1 MWETFK
7 NEDVHLLATTIFV
20 VQLATLLV
28 RSDPGSVQL
37 HVQYAKYS
45 DNGNTLRI
53 DRMNS
58 LDFDTVILMIVF
70 FTISAILHAYRYV
83 EFKTQNGIAYSMRVS
98 WWRWADYVITA
109 PTMIVVVGISVGIFD
124 ICELLTLYAVMTA
137 TVSFGIIA
145 EFMHRS
151 AVKLNLKKH
160 EDRNDISLFPIQ
172 SAVSFGV
179 VTVAIASFLVITL
192 FVADRVVDVDLSHRL
207 QYVSYVSVF
216 ALAYTYFWS
225 IAISELQ
232 NNMKMPASKS
242 SKTMTEKTVVFIF
255 AFVPYMIMWA
265 SIFVRFG
272 IAVNQADG
280 DVPNSVYC
288 IVVVMFVGFTGSFP
302 IILACEM
309 YLDTVDR
316 NLAELLYTTAGVA
329 NKVALGWFMQMGV
342 ERAQNAS

>member
-45 DNGNTLRI
+45 DNRNKLRI

-70 FTISAILHAYRYV
+70 FMISAILHAYRYV
-83 EFKTQNGIAYSMRVS
+83 ESKTQNGLACSMRVS

-124 ICELLTLYAVMTA
+124 MCELLTLYA
-137 TVSFGIIA
+137 
-145 EFMHRS
+145 
-151 AVKLNLKKH
+151 
-160 EDRNDISLFPIQ
+160 
-172 SAVSFGV
+172 SAVSFGL

-192 FVADRVVDVDLSHRL
+192 CVADRVVDVDLSHRL

-216 ALAYTYFWS
+216 ALAYTYLWS
-225 IAISELQ
+225 IAISALRKDT
-232 NNMKMPASKS
+232 KMLASKCFE
-242 SKTMTEKTVVFIF
+242 TTTEKTAVFIF
-255 AFVPYMIMWA
+255 AFVPYMVMWA

-280 DVPNSVYC
+280 DVPDSVYC

-309 YLDTVDR
+309 YLSTKVDQD
-316 NLAELLYTTAGVA
+316 LAELLYTTAGVA

-342 ERAQNAS
+342 ERAQNASE

>member
-45 DNGNTLRI
+45 DNRNKLRI

-70 FTISAILHAYRYV
+70 FMISAILHAYRYV
-83 EFKTQNGIAYSMRVS
+83 ESKTQNGLACSMRVS

-124 ICELLTLYAVMTA
+124 MCELLTLYAVMTA
-137 TVSFGIIA
+137 TIRVETGP
-145 EFMHRS
+145 
-151 AVKLNLKKH
+151 KKY
-160 EDRNDISLFPIQ
+160 EDRNNNKLWPIQ
-172 SAVSFGV
+172 SAVSFGL

-192 FVADRVVDVDLSHRL
+192 CVADRVVDVDLSHRL

-216 ALAYTYFWS
+216 ALAYTYLWS
-225 IAISELQ
+225 IAISALRKDT
-232 NNMKMPASKS
+232 KMLASKCFE
-242 SKTMTEKTVVFIF
+242 TTTEKTAVFIF
-255 AFVPYMIMWA
+255 AFVPYMVMWA

-280 DVPNSVYC
+280 DVPDSVYC

-309 YLDTVDR
+309 YLSTKVDQD
-316 NLAELLYTTAGVA
+316 LAELLYTTAGVA

-342 ERAQNAS
+342 ERAQNASE